1 VTTAE
6 TEVELIEE
14 LHAQEDRDRQLH
26 VALRAT
32 GNPRPEIAVRPSR
45 GLCHDT
51 TAIDLG
57 SAVAIAE
64 GDSPDHLYEIRGR
77 KCGRGTEE
85 GSCWTREAPTGQ
97 NAVPNIRHHQTN
109 AARVEAPPQHG
120 AIIRNRGELYPAVLL
135 DTTGARS
142 HHRGQT
148 RSGGHSP
155 QSRSRLENDHQNG
168 GTQIFELRGS
178 RSTTAILVLLRD
190 EAVLGVPSTARTRRG
205 STVRAT
211 VQIVCT
217 KAAQSTIDRPQG
229 KPRNHGSGLHSKSPR
244 TSHTEGPTLP
254 VQTEHLLI

>member
-1 VTTAE
+1 V
-6 TEVELIEE
+6 
-14 LHAQEDRDRQLH
+14 QEDRDRLLH
-26 VALRAT
+26 VAPRAT
-32 GNPRPEIAVRPSR
+32 GNPRPEIAVRSSR

-64 GDSPDHLYEIRGR
+64 GDNPDHLYEIRGR

-97 NAVPNIRHHQTN
+97 NAVPIIRHHQAN

-120 AIIRNRGELYPAVLL
+120 AIIRNRGELHPAVLL
-135 DTTGARS
+135 DTTWARS

-155 QSRSRLENDHQNG
+155 QSHSRLENDHQNG
-168 GTQIFELRGS
+168 GTQISELRGS
-178 RSTTAILVLLRD
+178 LSTTVILVLLRD

-211 VQIVCT
+211 IHIICT

-229 KPRNHGSGLHSKSPR
+229 NPRNHGSGLHSKSPR
-244 TSHTEGPTLP
+244 TSHREGATLP
-254 VQTEHLLI
+254 VQTEDLLI